1 MSYYEE
7 DFGELVLVIG
17 DLHIPNRA
25 CEIPS

>member
-1 MSYYEE
+1 MSYQYYEQ

-25 CEIPS
+25 T